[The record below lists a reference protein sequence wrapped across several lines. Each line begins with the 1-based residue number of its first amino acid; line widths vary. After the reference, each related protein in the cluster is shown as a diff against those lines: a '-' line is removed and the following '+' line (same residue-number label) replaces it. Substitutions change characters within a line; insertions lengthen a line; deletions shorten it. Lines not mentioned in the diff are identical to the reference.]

1 MPRYTSGYFLEIFL
15 EGNVANYKGEVD
27 RYKKDV
33 IEKLREMEKEN
44 PSIEIWPKIGVSN
57 VIRVTTEDSL
67 TLSDWEKI
75 KVKVKAIIEEN
86 KKEE

>member
-44 PSIEIWPKIGVSN
+44 PSIEIWPKIGVFN
-57 VIRVTTEDSL
+57 VILVTTEDSL

>member
-15 EGNVANYKGEVD
+15 EGNVANSKSE
-27 RYKKDV
+27 DV

>member
-33 IEKLREMEKEN
+33 IEKLREMEEEN
-44 PSIEIWPKIGVSN
+44 PSIEIWPKIGVSS

>member
-15 EGNVANYKGEVD
+15 EGNVANSKGE
-27 RYKKDV
+27 DV

-44 PSIEIWPKIGVSN
+44 SSIEIWPKIGVFN